1 MAALDAHM
9 FIQEGII
16 MIIVEAALLLPQES
30 YKLLEIPQT
39 EFTLIPR

>member
-30 YKLLEIPQT
+30 YELLEIMQT
-39 EFTLIPR
+39 EFALAPR

>member
-1 MAALDAHM
+1 MAAFYSNV

>member
-9 FIQEGII
+9 FVQEGVV

-30 YKLLEIPQT
+30 YKLLEIIQT
-39 EFTLIPR
+39 EFTLAPR

>member
-1 MAALDAHM
+1 MAALDAHV

-30 YKLLEIPQT
+30 YKLLEIIQT
-39 EFTLIPR
+39 EFTLASR